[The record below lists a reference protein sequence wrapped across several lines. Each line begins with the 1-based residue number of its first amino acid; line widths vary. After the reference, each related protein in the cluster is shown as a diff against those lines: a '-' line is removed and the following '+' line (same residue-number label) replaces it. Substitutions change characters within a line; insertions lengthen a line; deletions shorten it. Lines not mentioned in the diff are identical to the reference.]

1 MKKTSILNVFL
12 ILLIPLS
19 FTFTS
24 KAKAEDGYELFD
36 KVVLVVNGEPVL
48 KSDLE
53 FAKNWYNI
61 KDDKEAEEKI
71 INSLLLAQQARRM
84 GISVSPQEVD
94 SAVLNIAKANGI
106 NDLETFKK
114 KLEDSGISYSKLKEF
129 LARDMLANRL
139 LHLYM
144 REKASKGII
153 EGTKEN
159 VKTVRLIF
167 ISKKRPD
174 YQEVLSKLDKE
185 LNKNNFS
192 EFASKYSD
200 DKFTAENKGLV
211 GEIKKGDLVKELDE
225 AIFSH
230 KAGDIFKVE
239 TNEGT
244 YFIYI
249 EKEEN
254 KLIPKTEMSEKEVE
268 KLKKAYDLLLK
279 KLKEQA
285 VIQRLG

>member
-1 MKKTSILNVFL
+1 
-12 ILLIPLS
+12 
-19 FTFTS
+19 
-24 KAKAEDGYELFD
+24 
-36 KVVLVVNGEPVL
+36 VLVVNGEPVL

-61 KDDKEAEEKI
+61 KDDKEVEEKI

-94 SAVLNIAKANGI
+94 NAVLNIAKANGI
-106 NDLETFKK
+106 DDLETFKK

-159 VKTVRLIF
+159 VKTVKLIF
-167 ISKKRPD
+167 ISKNRPD
-174 YQEVLSKLDKE
+174 YQEVLSRLDKE

-200 DKFTAENKGLV
+200 DKFTAENKGLI

-239 TNEGT
+239 TNEGI

-254 KLIPKTEMSEKEVE
+254 KLVPKTEMSEKEVE
-268 KLKKAYDLLLK
+268 KLKKEYDLLLK

-285 VIQRLG
+285 IIQRLG

>member
-1 MKKTSILNVFL
+1 MKKSSILNVFL
-12 ILLIPLS
+12 ILLVVLS
-19 FTFTS
+19 STFTG

-36 KVVLVVNGEPVL
+36 KVMLVVNGEPVL

-61 KDDKEAEEKI
+61 KDDKETEEKI

-94 SAVLNIAKANGI
+94 NAVLNIAKANGI
-106 NDLETFKK
+106 DDLETFKK

-167 ISKKRPD
+167 ISKNRPD

-200 DKFTAENKGLV
+200 DRFTAENKGLI
-211 GEIKKGDLVKELDE
+211 GEIKKGDLVKELEE

-239 TNEGT
+239 ANEGV

-268 KLKKAYDLLLK
+268 KLKKEYDLLLR

>member
-1 MKKTSILNVFL
+1 MKKTSILYVIL
-12 ILLIPLS
+12 ILLMVLS
-19 FTFTS
+19 FTFTD
-24 KAKAEDGYELFD
+24 KVKAEDGYELFD

-94 SAVLNIAKANGI
+94 NAVLNIAKANGI

-167 ISKKRPD
+167 ISKNRPD

-192 EFASKYSD
+192 GFASKYSD

-239 TNEGT
+239 INEGT

-268 KLKKAYDLLLK
+268 KLKKEYNLLLK

>member
-12 ILLIPLS
+12 ILLVVLS
-19 FTFTS
+19 STFNN
-24 KAKAEDGYELFD
+24 KAKAEDGYQLFD

-71 INSLLLAQQARRM
+71 INSLLLAQQARKM

-94 SAVLNIAKANGI
+94 NAVLNIAKANGI
-106 NDLETFKK
+106 DDLETFKK

-167 ISKKRPD
+167 ISKNRPD

-200 DKFTAENKGLV
+200 DKFTAENKGLI

-239 TNEGT
+239 INEGT

-268 KLKKAYDLLLK
+268 KLKKEYDLLLK